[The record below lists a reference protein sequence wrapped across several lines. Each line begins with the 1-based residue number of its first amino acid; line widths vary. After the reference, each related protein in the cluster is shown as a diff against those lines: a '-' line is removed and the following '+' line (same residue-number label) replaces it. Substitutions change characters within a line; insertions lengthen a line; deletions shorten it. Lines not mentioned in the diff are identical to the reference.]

1 MANFDIPLTL
11 GFFLIITGILTWTA
25 FAIMGV
31 WHVFGLLEKVCDR
44 ITRRKPVVRIYR
56 HS

>member
-1 MANFDIPLTL
+1 MAHLDIPLTV